1 MEAAIWLCGSDLS
14 ARAAGLRVD
23 LVEGD
28 FEEDFAAVFP
38 EEEAAAAFSFEGAE
52 GVDEVVV
59 SDEDGSAILEFS
71 SAAASL
77 SLGDSSSTIICQ
89 RISRRIPFTVR
100 KSSKKVN
107 TFFFSLIFGADL
119 ISREG

>member
-1 MEAAIWLCGSDLS
+1 M
-14 ARAAGLRVD
+14 
-23 LVEGD
+23 VEED

-38 EEEAAAAFSFEGAE
+38 GEEAASAFSFGGAE
-52 GVDEVVV
+52 EGDEVVV
-59 SDEDGSAILEFS
+59 SDEDGSAAWEFP

-107 TFFFSLIFGADL
+107 TFFFPVISGADL
-119 ISREG
+119 ISGEG